1 MALGGRRDSSGRGGS
16 TIRAGGKVG
25 EGRRLVG
32 SRRRLSG
39 GVGGWGLGLEGVPAV
54 FWGVT
59 TSRDI
64 FKTNFGFARRLRSGP
79 RRQVAVAVAAAAAAE
94 TSWLW
99 QRSKPS
105 CRSRDRLMYKSTS
118 CTVLGIRVR
127 LTALTFVSRLL
138 VFSCVLVT
146 VCRDPFSRRSTRH
159 AAGRLLWLAA
169 TAVGHQGIPASAAMI
184 TARRAGHASP
194 RQISNDRGPPPPASP
209 CLHLRQRLRLASPCS
224 RHAHA
229 RARRPRSLAKQ
240 ASPRVSNR
248 EPKAPGSNR
257 ERFDHRRWRYCKGT
271 QGQCLI

>member
-1 MALGGRRDSSGRGGS
+1 MGWGARGWGWRVCPLCFGGS
-16 TIRAGGKVG
+16 PRV
-25 EGRRLVG
+25 
-32 SRRRLSG
+32 
-39 GVGGWGLGLEGVPAV
+39 
-54 FWGVT
+54 
-59 TSRDI
+59 RDI
-64 FKTNFGFARRLRSGP
+64 FKINFGLAKRRRLRSGP

-169 TAVGHQGIPASAAMI
+169 TAVGHQGISGV
-184 TARRAGHASP
+184 RRHHASP
-194 RQISNDRGPPPPASP
+194 RGAPATP
-209 CLHLRQRLRLASPCS
+209 H
-224 RHAHA
+224 
-229 RARRPRSLAKQ
+229 
-240 ASPRVSNR
+240 
-248 EPKAPGSNR
+248 PG
-257 ERFDHRRWRYCKGT
+257 K
-271 QGQCLI
+271 